1 MFDISGELTWI
12 ILYGGLGY
20 AFGSQWEL
28 ISNFISDFSGLL
40 VGLVVLGVG
49 VYLMFRWFF
58 KKPASETAAVSSLV
72 ESADS

>member
-1 MFDISGELTWI
+1 L
-12 ILYGGLGY
+12 LYGGLGY

-49 VYLMFRWFF
+49 IYLMFRWFR
-58 KKPASETAAVSSLV
+58 KSAPETTVVPSMV